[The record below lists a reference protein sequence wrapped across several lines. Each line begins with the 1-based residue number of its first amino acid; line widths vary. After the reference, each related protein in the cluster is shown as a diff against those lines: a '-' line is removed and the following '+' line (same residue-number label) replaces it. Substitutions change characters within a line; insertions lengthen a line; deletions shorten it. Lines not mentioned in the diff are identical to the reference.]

1 MSTLRIITLI
11 SLIAFVTAIGCSTQQ
26 SPPPKILP
34 KITPA
39 QGSSIERVWLDQGWD
54 AETREN
60 FWFTNQ
66 GAQIIPYDW
75 FVWLEQ
81 ANSQQL
87 FRHSEH
93 MEMLRYLPMNA
104 SKANPGGLPIGF
116 ALHNNQTTGENW
128 VGMTCAAC
136 HTNQLDYKGKKILI
150 EGAPTLGNF
159 VLFFKKLIAAMNETL
174 ADERKFNR
182 FATNVLGENKTN
194 NELTELKNRL
204 QQVTLASAERQE
216 VNKLPSHYPDDFTS
230 YARLDAFGNIQN
242 AGTAF
247 ALHDLNN
254 RNTPTGPVS
263 YPFLWGTHQSDVV
276 QWNASAP
283 NTPIIGPLVRN
294 IGEVVGVFGSLEIK
308 EAPFWQRLWGKKL
321 RYSSTVDIMGLGN
334 LESWVKTLRSPQ
346 WPLEY
351 FPAIDNNKAAKGA
364 LLYKAHCATCHQVI
378 PREDELKRYIANQ
391 TLISELKTDPVTA
404 YNASCHMAKTLILE
418 GTKERIL
425 IGNTFDKKDNA
436 IDIPVN
442 GVVGLVLKDIPL
454 ALKAG
459 NIAERVGDDG
469 KKISGLTEF
478 KNLISA
484 HLNDRNKKAQVIETD
499 CKDGKLDSGVYK
511 GRPLNGIWATAPY
524 LHNGSVANLWELL
537 KQPDNRS
544 DQFWVGSR
552 EFDPVNVGYDTRQ
565 GLNLFKVNSSN
576 GQPQAGNSNL
586 GHDYGTMLTDTEKWQ
601 VVEYM
606 KTL

>member
-1 MSTLRIITLI
+1 MSKLRLVITF
-11 SLIAFVTAIGCSTQQ
+11 SLIGLVTAIGCSTQPPRVAS
-26 SPPPKILP
+26 SPPE
-34 KITPA
+34 ITPA
-39 QGSSIERVWLDQGWD
+39 QGDDIQRVWLDQGWS
-54 AETREN
+54 EKTRQN

-81 ANSQQL
+81 ADSQQL

-93 MEMLRYLPMNA
+93 MEMLRYLPMPA
-104 SKANPGGLPIGF
+104 SEANPGGLPIGF
-116 ALHNNQTTGENW
+116 ALHSNQTTGENW

-136 HTNQLDYKGKKILI
+136 HTNQLDYQGTKILI

-159 VLFFKKLIAAMNETL
+159 VLFFKKLIEAMDKTL
-174 ADERKFNR
+174 ADDVKFQR
-182 FATNVLGENKTN
+182 FAINVLGKNSTVSAITK
-194 NELTELKNRL
+194 LKHRL
-204 QQVTLASAERQE
+204 QNVALASTNRQN
-216 VNKLPSHYPDDFTS
+216 VNQLPPGYPEDFTS

-247 ALHDLNN
+247 ALHELSNK
-254 RNTPTGPVS
+254 NTPTGPVS

-308 EAPFWQRLWGKKL
+308 EAPFWQRLWGKKV
-321 RYSSTVDIMGLGN
+321 RYSSTVDIMGLGY

-346 WPLEY
+346 WPLDY
-351 FPAIDNNKAAKGA
+351 FPAIDNDKAAKGA
-364 LLYKAHCATCHQVI
+364 VLYEAQCASCHQVI

-391 TLISELKTDPVTA
+391 TPISELKTDPVTA

-425 IGNTFDKKDNA
+425 IGDKFDEIDNA

-459 NIAERVGDDG
+459 NIAERTTDDG
-469 KKISGLTEF
+469 KKISGLAEF
-478 KNLISA
+478 KQLISE
-484 HLNDRNKKAQVIETD
+484 HLAARNKKAQVIETD
-499 CKDGKLDSGVYK
+499 CQDGTLDNGVYK

-537 KQPDNRS
+537 QIPEKRLAE
-544 DQFWVGSR
+544 FWVGSR
-552 EFDPVNVGYDTRQ
+552 EFDPVNVGYETHT
-565 GLNLFKVNSSN
+565 GLNLFRVNDKN
-576 GQPQAGNSNL
+576 GQPQKGNSNL
-586 GHDYGTMLTDTEKWQ
+586 GHDYGTALTGIQKWQ
-601 VVEYM
+601 LVEYM